1 MNKMAVLSLGTMAAL
16 LGAPMALAAGSA
28 ITSVTMA
35 GHQDVGT
42 FNGVP
47 YVRSWG
53 TVSGVIAPNEQV
65 EGLAALPKDADGNYD
80 YTAPFE
86 VIAPARV
93 GWNSTVLV
101 EAENRGRPLMLDFL
115 DHVDVADEPAK
126 ASYPPGL
133 GNGFLE
139 SAGIS
144 YARVAWQTKLS
155 PDVPANAQGVGEV
168 ITRDFGRLLG
178 GDDRLRGPSPLGA
191 YRTRLFGGISQSA
204 WFINT
209 FIAEGFNADP
219 ATHGPVFQGVL
230 AIDGTG
236 NWLALNQLAAQAH
249 AQEAPYFAPGAMPL
263 KAAQLLSRPS
273 SDPFYIDVAN
283 YTDFYRVHASLTD
296 TTDLPERMRRYDWPS
311 PHALV
316 LTPESY
322 AAAFAATRPG
332 GPCNGGVKVPLNPV
346 SYAPFLRTLVV
357 ELAHDVGSRD
367 VANAPAL
374 PPTTLFRLGPA
385 PSDTAHFNPL
395 PGAVLHVPLTGADAQ
410 PLGGV
415 RFPATEVPL
424 GRPTPVSL
432 PPVITS
438 TINGTCGNY
447 GQWQKLSTAMVR
459 QRYGTAANFLNDY
472 EAAID
477 RLISAG
483 YLLDSQRVPML
494 TEAASVYAQAS
505 GQAPAS
511 SSAHNAVGK

>member
-1 MNKMAVLSLGTMAAL
+1 MNKMAILGLGTMAAL
-16 LGAPMALAAGSA
+16 LGARMAQAAGSA
-28 ITSVTMA
+28 ITAVSIV
-35 GHQDVGT
+35 GRQDLGT
-42 FNGVP
+42 FGGVP

-53 TVSGVIAPNEQV
+53 TVSGVIAPDEKV
-65 EGLAALPKDADGNYD
+65 VGLAALPKDADGNYD

-86 VIAPARV
+86 VIAPAHV
-93 GWNSTVLV
+93 GANSTVLV

-115 DHVDVADEPAK
+115 DHVDVAVEPAK
-126 ASYPPGL
+126 ASYPQAL

-139 SAGIS
+139 NAGIS

-155 PDVPANAQGVGEV
+155 PDVPAKAEGVGEV
-168 ITRDFGRLLG
+168 IMRDFGRLLG
-178 GDDRLRGPSPLGA
+178 GESALRGPSPFGS
-191 YRTRLFGGISQSA
+191 YRTRLLGGISQSA

-219 ATHGPVFQGVL
+219 LTHGPVFQGVL

-249 AQEAPYFAPGAMPL
+249 AQQAPYFAPGAMPL
-263 KAAQLLSRPS
+263 KAAQLLSRPN

-316 LTPESY
+316 LNQASY
-322 AAAFAATRPG
+322 NAAFAATRPG
-332 GPCNGGVKVPLNPV
+332 GPCNGGVKVPLNLV
-346 SYAPFLRTLVV
+346 SYTPFLRTLVV
-357 ELAHDVGSRD
+357 ELAHEVGSRD
-367 VANAPAL
+367 AANAPAL

-395 PGAVLHVPLTGADAQ
+395 PGAVLQVPLTGAEAQ

-415 RFPATEVPL
+415 RFPAAVAPL

-438 TINGTCGNY
+438 TITGTCGNY
-447 GQWQKLSTAMVR
+447 GQWQKLSAAEVR
-459 QRYGTAANFLNDY
+459 QRYGTEANFLNDY
-472 EAAID
+472 EAASD
-477 RLISAG
+477 RLVSAG
-483 YLLDSQRVPML
+483 YLLSSQRGPML
-494 TEAASVYAQAS
+494 TAAASAYEQATR
-505 GQAPAS
+505 
-511 SSAHNAVGK
+511 